1 MNNDVSE
8 LLQEFKSLRKK
19 IEANATVVLV
29 VIIILAASSIYQN
42 HFSSARNRD
51 RRQEDNWRSASN
63 EMDMLEFDKAAAI
76 VQRLIDKNPNY
87 YYGYSFL
94 GYIALQKNELK
105 EAEKQFARAYQLF
118 PTSDNEQ
125 KLQAV
130 QKRLAAETL
139 K

>member
-19 IEANATVVLV
+19 IEAHATVVLV
-29 VIIILAASSIYQN
+29 VIVILAATSIYQN
-42 HFSSARNRD
+42 HLSSARNRD
-51 RRQEDNWRSASN
+51 RSHEDNWRSASN

-105 EAEKQFARAYQLF
+105 EAEKQFARAYELF

-125 KLQAV
+125 KLRAV

>member
-1 MNNDVSE
+1 MSNDLSE
-8 LLQEFKSLRKK
+8 ILEELKRLGKK
-19 IEANATVVLV
+19 VGEHTTVV
-29 VIIILAASSIYQN
+29 VIVLIGLTVSTIYQN

-51 RRQEDNWRSASN
+51 RSHEDNWRSATN

-105 EAEKQFARAYQLF
+105 EAEKQFARAYELF

-125 KLQAV
+125 KLRAV